1 MKKTLVTT
9 IFFCLAMLIATPA
22 PAGEMAGVTMDDT
35 LRIGESTITLT
46 GMGIR
51 TKTFLKVRV
60 YVAGLYMKNPSSDP
74 QKIITADETKR
85 LFIQGTGPTM
95 KVEAIKEALW
105 AGFDA
110 NTPDRPEDLQKKMET
125 VANYFT
131 EPAKKG
137 DTFGFTYEPGIGTTV
152 TIKGEKMQTVPGK
165 DLMEAVFAIWFGDPP
180 ADKGLKKSVLKG
192 LEN

>member
-60 YVAGLYMKNPSSDP
+60 YVAGLYMENPSSDP

-95 KVEAIKEALW
+95 KVEALRKALW

-152 TIKGEKMQTVPGK
+152 TIQGEKMQTVPGE

-180 ADKGLKKSVLKG
+180 ADKGLKKG
-192 LEN
+192 LLGK